1 MGQKSAL
8 YNALSGE
15 IMGYYDSL
23 DSPLPKT
30 LPAGADAVDITD
42 SEWQAGLSSRY
53 APTVVS
59 GVYTIPSGPTLEQA
73 QATQSA
79 LLTASCAA
87 AAYAPVSYSGNTFPA
102 DEAAHARLNRLIARL
117 QNGWTP
123 PTGSGLP
130 TVTGVLVTLTET
142 EAQALAN
149 LMATQEAEAFV
160 KLSGL
165 VTQVKNATTVSGVQ
179 EVIW

>member
-1 MGQKSAL
+1 MVLAS
-8 YNALSGE
+8 NE
-15 IMGYYDSL
+15 IEC
-23 DSPLPKT
+23 T
-30 LPAGADAVDITD
+30 EA
-42 SEWQAGLSSRY
+42 
-53 APTVVS
+53 
-59 GVYTIPSGPTLEQA
+59 QA
-73 QATQSA
+73 QNPSAWQVVNGVLVESVTAAKATQIA
-79 LLTASCAA
+79 LLTASANA
-87 AAYAPVSYSGNTFPA
+87 AAYAPVTYSGNTFPA